1 MRKKYYMIP
10 AMVLVAAISLT
21 ACSSNNN
28 QAQQNMLNTNDNIT
42 DQNEQEDESEEQYLT
57 YTNLLDQATQKEVTN
72 QLITAGIQEDTAN
85 EFIDWVNEYNNN
97 VTSADVL
104 QAGYQSV
111 NHSPVDYSEVYINE
125 EYREDGTLMLG
136 MNCRLTS
143 YLLFQQFIETKQ
155 ELASYDPYLMF
166 DVEAIEMEKRFET
179 FNKEKFITIFEPVTV
194 EADSTLEDHI
204 DAIAAAWKSRGIS
217 IQDNGEVS
225 LITMY
230 LHDNYENKRFVGHA
244 GILLDTEDELLL
256 IEKYGWNEPFQ
267 ATKFESE
274 DDMVKYLLSRP
285 DLIGDGS
292 EEAVIVMKNDTVIG

>member
-1 MRKKYYMIP
+1 MRIKYYLIP

-21 ACSSNNN
+21 ACGSNIN
-28 QAQQNMLNTNDNIT
+28 QEQQNLVNTNDNIT
-42 DQNEQEDESEEQYLT
+42 DQNEQKDESEDQYLT
-57 YTNLLDQATQKEVTN
+57 YTNLVDQATQQEVMN
-72 QLITAGIQEDTAN
+72 QLIAAGIQEETAN

-97 VTSADVL
+97 VISAAAL

-111 NHSPVDYSEVYINE
+111 NQSPVDYSKVYINE

-143 YLLFQQFIETKQ
+143 YLLFQQLIEAKQ

-166 DVEAIEMEKRFET
+166 DVEAIEMEKRYET

-194 EADSTLEDHI
+194 KADSTLEDHI

-217 IQDNGEVS
+217 IQDNGKVS

-230 LHDNYENKRFVGHA
+230 LHDNYEDKRFVGHA

-274 DDMVKYLLSRP
+274 SDMVDYLLSRP

>member
-10 AMVLVAAISLT
+10 AMVLVVALSLT
-21 ACSSNNN
+21 ACRSNNN
-28 QAQQNMLNTNDNIT
+28 QAQQNMVDTNDNIT

-57 YTNLLDQATQKEVTN
+57 YTNLVDQATQQEVKN
-72 QLITAGIQEDTAN
+72 QLITAGIQEETAN

-111 NHSPVDYSEVYINE
+111 NQSPVDYSKVYINE

-166 DVEAIEMEKRFET
+166 DVEAIEMEKRYET

-204 DAIAAAWKSRGIS
+204 NEIAAAWKSRGIS
-217 IQDNGEVS
+217 IQDNGKVS

-230 LHDNYENKRFVGHA
+230 LHDNYEDKRFVGHA
-244 GILLDTEDELLL
+244 GILFEAEDELLL

-274 DDMVKYLLSRP
+274 KDMINYLLSRP

>member
-1 MRKKYYMIP
+1 M
-10 AMVLVAAISLT
+10 
-21 ACSSNNN
+21 
-28 QAQQNMLNTNDNIT
+28 
-42 DQNEQEDESEEQYLT
+42 
-57 YTNLLDQATQKEVTN
+57 
-72 QLITAGIQEDTAN
+72 ITAGIQEETAN
-85 EFIDWVNEYNNN
+85 EFVNWVNEYNNN
-97 VTSADVL
+97 VTSAAVL
-104 QAGYQSV
+104 KAGYQSV
-111 NHSPVDYSEVYINE
+111 NQSPVDYSEVYINE

-204 DAIAAAWKSRGIS
+204 EAIAAAWKSRGIS
-217 IQDNGEVS
+217 IQDNGKVS

-274 DDMVKYLLSRP
+274 NDMVNYLLSRP

>member
-1 MRKKYYMIP
+1 MRKKYFMIP
-10 AMVLVAAISLT
+10 TMIMVVAISLT

-28 QAQQNMLNTNDNIT
+28 QAQQNIVNPNNNIT
-42 DQNEQEDESEEQYLT
+42 DQNELEDDSEEQYLT
-57 YTNLLDQATQKEVTN
+57 YTNLVDQKTQQEIKNE
-72 QLITAGIQEDTAN
+72 LITAGIQEETADQ
-85 EFIDWVNEYNNN
+85 FINWVNEYNKS

-111 NHSPVDYSEVYINE
+111 NQSPVDYSKVYINE

-204 DAIAAAWKSRGIS
+204 DAIAAAWKGRGIS
-217 IQDNGEVS
+217 IQDNEKVS

-244 GILLDTEDELLL
+244 GILLDTEDGLLL
-256 IEKYGWNEPFQ
+256 LEKYGWNEPFQ
-267 ATKFESE
+267 ATKFENE
-274 DDMVKYLLSRP
+274 DDMVNYLLSRP

>member
-166 DVEAIEMEKRFET
+166 DVEAIEMEKRFEK